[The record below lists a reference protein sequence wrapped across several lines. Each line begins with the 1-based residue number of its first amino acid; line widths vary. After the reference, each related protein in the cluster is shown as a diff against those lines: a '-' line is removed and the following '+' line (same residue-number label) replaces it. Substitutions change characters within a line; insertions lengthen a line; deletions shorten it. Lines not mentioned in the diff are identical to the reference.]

1 MPWHELTLSSE
12 ALRGNPLG
20 DPAERPVF
28 VWAPDGGGPYPTVY
42 VLHAHMRAARWW
54 FNVEPFEQSY
64 PDVID
69 SQAPKAVVVLVD
81 GWTSV
86 GGAQWI
92 DSDGIGL
99 YATYLCDEIVPMVD
113 SRFPTNGL
121 RALQG
126 KSSGGYGA
134 IVNAL
139 RRPDLF
145 HALAAHAP
153 GPALFDVTMPADF
166 AAAARVLRGRS
177 LADWFAKDFAGLES
191 HDDAVLVE
199 LQSAALAFG
208 TGVEGS
214 VPFDTETAEIDG
226 GVFARWLE
234 HDPVR
239 VVAASPDAVARLRGV
254 WLDAGDRDTYSLD
267 LAAVALRRAFA
278 AAGLPDDRLHFELFP
293 GGHRGLGWRYP
304 LSLAFLLGSLSIT
317 L

>member
-1 MPWHELTLSSE
+1 MPWHELAVSSE

-20 DPAERPVF
+20 DPAERPLF
-28 VWAPDGGGPYPTVY
+28 VWAPERDGSYPTVY
-42 VLHAHMRAARWW
+42 VLHAHMRSARWW

-64 PDVID
+64 PDLID
-69 SQAPKAVVVLVD
+69 ELAPDAVVVLVD

-92 DSDGIGL
+92 DSERVGL
-99 YATYLCDEIVPMVD
+99 YATYLCDEVVPLVD
-113 SRFPTNGL
+113 SRFPTNGV

-145 HALAAHAP
+145 CALAAHAP

-166 AAAARVLRGRS
+166 AVAARALRGRS
-177 LADWFAKDFAGLES
+177 LADWFATDFAGLES

-208 TGVEGS
+208 GVA
-214 VPFDTETAEIDG
+214 FDTETAEIHED
-226 GVFARWLE
+226 VFARWLE

-239 VVAASPDAVARLRGV
+239 TVASADVSSLRGV

-267 LAAVALRRAFA
+267 LAAIALRRAFST
-278 AAGLPDDRLHFELFP
+278 AGLPDDRMRFELFP

-304 LSLAFLLGSLSIT
+304 LSLDWLLGRLSIT

>member
-1 MPWHELTLSSE
+1 MPWHELTVSSD

-20 DPAERPVF
+20 DPAERPLY
-28 VWAPDGGGPYPTVY
+28 VWAPDGEGPFPTVY

-64 PDVID
+64 PDLID
-69 SQAPKAVVVLVD
+69 ALAPEAVVVLVD

-86 GGAQWI
+86 SGGQWI
-92 DSDGIGL
+92 DSDGVGL
-99 YATYLCDEIVPMVD
+99 YGTYLCDEVVPFVD
-113 SRFPTNGL
+113 SGFQTNGL

-145 HALAAHAP
+145 QAIAAHAP
-153 GPALFDVTMPADF
+153 GPALFGVTMPVDF
-166 AAAARVLRGRS
+166 AAAARALRGRS
-177 LADWFAKDFAGLES
+177 LGEWFATEFAGLES
-191 HDDAVLVE
+191 HDDAILVE

-208 TGVEGS
+208 G
-214 VPFDTETAEIDG
+214 VPFDTETAEIDVD
-226 GVFARWLE
+226 VFARWLE

-239 VVAASPDAVARLRGV
+239 IVASSDTVAGLRGV
-254 WLDAGDRDTYSLD
+254 WPDAGDRDTYSLD
-267 LAAVALRRAFA
+267 LAAIALSRAFS
-278 AAGLPDDRLHFELFP
+278 AAGLADDRLHFELFP

-304 LSLAFLLGSLSIT
+304 LSLDWVLGRLSII

>member
-20 DPAERPVF
+20 DPAERPLY

-64 PDVID
+64 PDVVD
-69 SQAPKAVVVLVD
+69 ELSPAAVVALVD

-92 DSDGIGL
+92 DSDGVGL
-99 YATYLCDEIVPMVD
+99 YGTYLCDEVVPYID
-113 SRFPTNGL
+113 ARFPTNGL

-145 HALAAHAP
+145 QAIAAHAP
-153 GPALFDVTMPADF
+153 GPALFEVTMPGDF
-166 AAAARVLRGRS
+166 AAAARALRGRS
-177 LADWFAKDFAGLES
+177 LGEWFATDFAGLES

-208 TGVEGS
+208 G
-214 VPFDTETAEIDG
+214 VPFDTETAEIEED
-226 GVFARWLE
+226 VFTRWLE

-239 VVAASPDAVARLRGV
+239 VVASSDAVGGLRGV

-267 LAAVALRRAFA
+267 LAAIALRRAFA
-278 AAGLPDDRLHFELFP
+278 AAGLPDERMRFELFP

-304 LSLAFLLGSLSIT
+304 LSLDWLLARLV
-317 L
+317 